1 MPLNLNEYKPQEEE
15 ITFGDQKFIASA
27 EIDDELFERM
37 ENANSLS
44 WKDLCNLY
52 IDILS
57 LKNEKKD
64 VVKFFNSLKIP
75 AKKKVMTFIINY
87 FRLAGESEEKKN

>member
-15 ITFGDQKFIASA
+15 ITFGDQKFIVSA

-44 WKDLCNLY
+44 
-52 IDILS
+52 
-57 LKNEKKD
+57 
-64 VVKFFNSLKIP
+64 
-75 AKKKVMTFIINY
+75 
-87 FRLAGESEEKKN
+87 